1 MHIDLI
7 HVLFLFVLCWCSAA
21 HERVEVGKKS
31 LGHFAT
37 QAKAF
42 RKCEEVIK
50 VRYNNLK
57 RLKLYRNCPV
67 LSHHFQSKAEG
78 NCAL

>member
-1 MHIDLI
+1 
-7 HVLFLFVLCWCSAA
+7 
-21 HERVEVGKKS
+21 VEVGKKS

-50 VRYNNLK
+50 VRNDYVK
-57 RLKLYRNCPV
+57 RLKLYPTFFV
-67 LSHHFQSKAEG
+67 P
-78 NCAL
+78 

>member
-1 MHIDLI
+1 ML
-7 HVLFLFVLCWCSAA
+7 LLFVLCWCSAA

-50 VRYNNLK
+50 VRYDYVK
-57 RLKLYRNCPV
+57 RFKLYRICSIP
-67 LSHHFQSKAEG
+67 
-78 NCAL
+78 